1 MMVNKTKK
9 WNLPAYVSIV
19 CLMGFINDKS
29 WQNKLAN
36 FILIHKSSLFSVGWG
51 FPGSKQLAVL
61 LRTENGG
68 CFGDPAEGAEGA

>member
-1 MMVNKTKK
+1 MATEGVMFSNKPKVVSYLLTAL
-9 WNLPAYVSIV
+9 LPTYV
-19 CLMGFINDKS
+19 D
-29 WQNKLAN
+29 
-36 FILIHKSSLFSVGWG
+36 ILIHKSSLFSVGRG

>member
-1 MMVNKTKK
+1 M
-9 WNLPAYVSIV
+9 
-19 CLMGFINDKS
+19 DHKS
-29 WQNKLAN
+29 TSGIRTE
-36 FILIHKSSLFSVGWG
+36 FLIHKSSLFSAGRG